1 MISRKK
7 INREIDALSEDKLKE
22 IQKLLDKLS
31 GRDKKAQFSFN
42 EARNA
47 SKNFKGSL
55 SDTLIAERRGE

>member
-7 INREIDALSEDKLKE
+7 IKKEIDALSEDKLKE

-47 SKNFKGSL
+47 SKKFKGSL